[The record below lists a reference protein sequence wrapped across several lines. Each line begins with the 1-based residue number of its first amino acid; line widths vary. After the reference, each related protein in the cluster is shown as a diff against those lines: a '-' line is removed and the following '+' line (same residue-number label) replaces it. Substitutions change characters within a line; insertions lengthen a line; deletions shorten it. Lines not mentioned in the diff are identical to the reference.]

1 MKKYRYKKKISKNC
15 FDGQEKF
22 WTYLKMFRK
31 NHKNFKAIWVILGY
45 SKPKI
50 FSVGQ
55 PCWQTIFCDLG
66 PPTVLVLLQPC
77 HISITL
83 VLLH

>member
-31 NHKNFKAIWVILGY
+31 NHKKFQSHLSDFSLFK
-45 SKPKI
+45 
-50 FSVGQ
+50 
-55 PCWQTIFCDLG
+55 T
-66 PPTVLVLLQPC
+66 
-77 HISITL
+77 
-83 VLLH
+83 